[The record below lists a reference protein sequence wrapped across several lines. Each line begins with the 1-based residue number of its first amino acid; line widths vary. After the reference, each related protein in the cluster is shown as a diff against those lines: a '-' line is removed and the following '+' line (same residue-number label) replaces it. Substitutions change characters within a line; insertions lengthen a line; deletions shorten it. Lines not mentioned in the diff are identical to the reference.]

1 MQRYDDEYINDPIRS
16 KVNITALAMM
26 VVGLLGIWE
35 LVEPFILEKIQQ
47 TVLLVGPVLVITFR
61 TFFTG
66 RKKKKT
72 PNINET
78 VGTEN
83 VVDYCK
89 CLKELR
95 IEQVRADGN
104 WCRRCGCLI
113 PQAYPQE

>member
-16 KVNITALAMM
+16 KVNITAVAMM
-26 VVGLLGIWE
+26 IIGLLGIWE
-35 LVEPFILEKIQQ
+35 LVEPFLLEKIQQ

-66 RKKKKT
+66 RKKKKRLD
-72 PNINET
+72 INEM

-89 CLKELR
+89 CSQDLR
-95 IEQVRADGN
+95 IEQVRSDGN
-104 WCRRCGCLI
+104 WCRRCSRTI
-113 PQAYPQE
+113 PQSYPQE